1 MTRAKKMVDKI
12 KELMWKPERIRN
24 MGIVAHIDHGKTTL
38 SDNLLA
44 GAGMISEELAGQQ
57 LYLDFDEQEQER
69 GITIQAA
76 NVSMVHEYKGKEYLI
91 NLIDTPGHVDF
102 GGDVTRAMRAVDG
115 VIVVVDA
122 VEGVMPQTETVLR
135 QALRENVKPVLF
147 INKVDRLIRELELT
161 PQQMQERLVKVIT
174 EVNKL
179 IRAMTP
185 EKYKEWM
192 IRVEDGSVAFG
203 SALYKWAVSVPAQ
216 KETGIGFKEVYEYI
230 ENDDM
235 KTLAKKSP
243 LHRVVLDM
251 VIRHLPSPIEAQKER
266 IKVIWRGNV
275 NSREGK
281 AMVSC
286 DPKGPIALMIT
297 KIVVDPQAG
306 EIAVGRLFSGTLKPG
321 QELYIVDRKTKN
333 RIQTVGVFMGPRR
346 IEVPE
351 IPAGNIVAVVGL
363 KDAAA
368 GSTCSDIEDFVP
380 FESIK
385 HYSEPVV
392 TMAIEAKNPRDLP
405 RLIEVL
411 RKLAKEDP
419 TLQVTLNEETG
430 EHLISGMGELHLE
443 VKVEKIRRDYGL
455 EVVTSPPIV
464 VFRETVTSTSPIIE
478 GKSPNKHNRF
488 YIVVEPLPEEVIR
501 LFKEGEVS
509 LKMDKRERR
518 KKLQEAGLSGE
529 EAAGVVDYF
538 EGNVFC
544 DVTKGVQY
552 LNETMDLILQ
562 GFREAMKSGPL
573 AKEPCMGLK
582 VKLVDCKLHED
593 SVHRG
598 PAQVIPAVR
607 SAIYAAMLQANPTLL
622 EPYQKLFITVPQDLL
637 GNVTREIQGRR
648 GQILEMRTEGDMV
661 TIVAKAPVKELFGFA
676 GAIRSATSGRA
687 IWSTE
692 HAGFEPVPQA
702 LLENFIMEVRKRKG
716 LELEV
721 PKPEDFSLATTVKGE
736 LAR

>member
-1 MTRAKKMVDKI
+1 MTRAKKMIDKI
-12 KELMWKPERIRN
+12 KELMWMPERIRN

-57 LYLDFDEQEQER
+57 LYLDFDEQERER

-161 PQQMQERLVKVIT
+161 PDQMQERLIRVIT
-174 EVNKL
+174 DVNKL
-179 IRAMTP
+179 IKAMKP

-192 IRVEDGSVAFG
+192 IKVEDGSVAFG
-203 SALYKWAVSVPAQ
+203 SALYKWAVSVPSM
-216 KETGIGFKEVYEYI
+216 KETGVGFKEVYKYLKEDNWK
-230 ENDDM
+230 E
-235 KTLAKKSP
+235 LSKKSP

-251 VIRHLPSPIEAQKER
+251 VIRHLPSPVEAQKER
-266 IKVIWRGNV
+266 IKVIWKGDID
-275 NSREGK
+275 SPEGQ
-281 AMVSC
+281 AMVRC
-286 DPKGPIALMIT
+286 DPKGPVALMIT
-297 KIVVDPQAG
+297 KIIIDPHAG
-306 EIAVGRLFSGTLKPG
+306 EVAVGRLYSGTLKPG
-321 QELYIVDRKTKN
+321 MELYLVDRKTKN
-333 RIQTVGVFMGPRR
+333 RVQTVGVFMGPKRVELP
-346 IEVPE
+346 EV
-351 IPAGNIVAVVGL
+351 PAGNIVAVVGL
-363 KDAAA
+363 RDAVA
-368 GSTCSDIEDFVP
+368 GSTCSTIENFTP

-385 HYSEPVV
+385 HISEPVV

-405 RLIEVL
+405 KLIEVL
-411 RKLAKEDP
+411 RQLAKEDP
-419 TLQVTLNEETG
+419 TLHVTLNEETG

-443 VKVEKIRRDYGL
+443 VKVEKIRREKGI

-464 VFRETVTSTSPIIE
+464 VFRETVTKTSPVVE
-478 GKSPNKHNRF
+478 GKSPNRHNKF
-488 YIVVEPLPEEVIR
+488 YIVVEPLPQEVIQ
-501 LFKEGEVS
+501 LFKEENIDIR
-509 LKMDKRERR
+509 KADKKELR
-518 KKLQEAGLSGE
+518 KKLIEAGLTKE
-529 EAAGVVDYF
+529 EADGIQDYY

-544 DVTKGVQY
+544 DVTKGIQY
-552 LNETMDLILQ
+552 LHETMDLIVQ
-562 GFREAMKSGPL
+562 GFREAMSAGPL

-593 SVHRG
+593 AVHRG
-598 PAQVIPAVR
+598 PAQVIPAVKG
-607 SAIYAAMLQANPTLL
+607 AIYAAMLQANPTLL
-622 EPYQKLFITVPQDLL
+622 EPYQKVFITVPQEML

-648 GQILEMRTEGDMV
+648 GQILEMRTEGDLV
-661 TIVAKAPVKELFGFA
+661 TVVAKAPVKEMFGFA
-676 GAIRSATSGRA
+676 NSIRSATAGKA
-687 IWSTE
+687 MWSVE

-702 LLENFIMEVRKRKG
+702 LLEQFIMEVRQRKG
-716 LELEV
+716 MKLEL
-721 PKPEDFSLATTVKGE
+721 PKPEDFLP
-736 LAR
+736 

>member
-1 MTRAKKMVDKI
+1 MTRAKKMVEKI

-57 LYLDFDEQEQER
+57 LYLDFDEQERER
-69 GITIQAA
+69 GITINAA
-76 NVSMVHEYKGKEYLI
+76 NVSMVHEYKGEDYLI

-115 VIVVVDA
+115 VIVVIDA

-147 INKVDRLIRELELT
+147 VNKVDRLIKELELT
-161 PQQMQERLVKVIT
+161 PQQMQERLIKVIT

-179 IRAMTP
+179 IKSMRP
-185 EKYKEWM
+185 EKFSEWKLD
-192 IRVEDGSVAFG
+192 VAAGSVAFG

-216 KETGIGFKEVYEYI
+216 KVTGIGFKEVYEYI
-230 ENDDM
+230 QNGKERE
-235 KTLAKKSP
+235 LAKKSP

-251 VIRHLPSPIEAQKER
+251 VIKHLPSPIQAQKER
-266 IKVIWRGNV
+266 ISVIWKGDP
-275 NSREGK
+275 NSPEGK
-281 AMVSC
+281 AMADC

-306 EIAVGRLFSGTLKPG
+306 EIAVGRLYSGTLKPG
-321 QELYIVDRKTKN
+321 QELYIVDRRAKN
-333 RIQTVGVFMGPRR
+333 RIQTVGLYMGPRR
-346 IEVPE
+346 VEVSE

-363 KDAAA
+363 RDAVA
-368 GSTCSDIEDFVP
+368 GSTCSTIEDFVP

-405 RLIEVL
+405 KLIEVL

-419 TLQVTLNEETG
+419 TLHITLNEETG

-443 VKVEKIRRDYGL
+443 VKVEKIRREYNL
-455 EVVTSPPIV
+455 EVITSPPIV
-464 VFRETVTSTSPIIE
+464 VFRETVTSISPVVE

-488 YIVVEPLPEEVIR
+488 YIVVEPLPSEVIR
-501 LFKEGEVS
+501 MFKEGEVDM
-509 LKMDKRERR
+509 KMDKRERR
-518 KKLQEAGLSGE
+518 RLLEKGGLKGE
-529 EAAGVVDYF
+529 EAAGAVEYF
-538 EGNVFC
+538 EGNLFC

-552 LNETMDLILQ
+552 LNETMELILQ
-562 GFREAMKSGPL
+562 GFREAMRAGPL
-573 AKEPCMGLK
+573 AREPCMGLK

-593 SVHRG
+593 AVHRG

-607 SAIYAAMLQANPTLL
+607 SAIFAAMLQANPTLL
-622 EPYQKLFITVPQDLL
+622 EPYQKVFITVPQDML
-637 GNVTREIQGRR
+637 GNVTREIQSRR
-648 GQILEMRTEGDMV
+648 GQIIEMRTEGDLV
-661 TIVAKAPVKELFGFA
+661 TVVAKAPVKEMFGFA
-676 GAIRSATSGRA
+676 GSVRSATSGKA

-692 HAGFEPVPQA
+692 HAGFEQVPQG
-702 LLENFIMEVRKRKG
+702 LLEDFVMEVRKRKG
-716 LELEV
+716 LKLEI
-721 PKPEDFSLATTVKGE
+721 PKPEDFVS
-736 LAR
+736 

>member
-1 MTRAKKMVDKI
+1 MTRAKKMIDKI
-12 KELMWKPERIRN
+12 KELMWMPERIRN

-57 LYLDFDEQEQER
+57 LYLDFDEQERER

-161 PQQMQERLVKVIT
+161 PDQMQERLIRVIT
-174 EVNKL
+174 DVNKL
-179 IRAMTP
+179 IKAMKP

-192 IRVEDGSVAFG
+192 IKVEDGSVAFG
-203 SALYKWAVSVPAQ
+203 SALYKWAVSVPSM
-216 KETGIGFKEVYEYI
+216 KETGVGFKEVYKYLKEDNWK
-230 ENDDM
+230 ELS
-235 KTLAKKSP
+235 KRSP

-266 IKVIWRGNV
+266 IKVIWKGDV
-275 NSREGK
+275 DSPEGQ
-281 AMVSC
+281 AMVKC
-286 DPKGPIALMIT
+286 DPKGPVALMIT
-297 KIVVDPQAG
+297 KIVIDPHAG
-306 EIAVGRLFSGTLKPG
+306 EVAVGRLYSGTLKPG
-321 QELYIVDRKTKN
+321 MELYLVDRKTKN
-333 RIQTVGVFMGPRR
+333 RVQTVGVFMGPKRVELP
-346 IEVPE
+346 EV
-351 IPAGNIVAVVGL
+351 PAGNIVAVVGL
-363 KDAAA
+363 RDAVA
-368 GSTCSDIEDFVP
+368 GSTCSTIENFTP

-385 HYSEPVV
+385 HISEPVV

-405 RLIEVL
+405 KLIEVL
-411 RKLAKEDP
+411 RQLAKEDP
-419 TLQVTLNEETG
+419 TLHVTLNEETG

-443 VKVEKIRRDYGL
+443 VKVEKIRREKGI
-455 EVVTSPPIV
+455 EVITSPPIV
-464 VFRETVTSTSPIIE
+464 VFRETVTKTSPVVE
-478 GKSPNKHNRF
+478 GKSPNRHNKF
-488 YIVVEPLPEEVIR
+488 YIVVEPLPQEVIQ
-501 LFKEGEVS
+501 LFKDENIDIR
-509 LKMDKRERR
+509 KADKKELR
-518 KKLQEAGLSGE
+518 KKLIEAGLTKE
-529 EAAGVVDYF
+529 EADGIQDYY

-544 DVTKGVQY
+544 DVTKGIQY
-552 LNETMDLILQ
+552 LHETMDLIVQ
-562 GFREAMKSGPL
+562 GFREAMSAGPL

-593 SVHRG
+593 AVHRG
-598 PAQVIPAVR
+598 PAQVIPAVKG
-607 SAIYAAMLQANPTLL
+607 AIYAAMLQANPTLL
-622 EPYQKLFITVPQDLL
+622 EPYQKVFITVPQEML

-648 GQILEMRTEGDMV
+648 GQILEMRTEGDLV
-661 TIVAKAPVKELFGFA
+661 TVVAKAPVKEMFGFA
-676 GAIRSATSGRA
+676 NSIRSATAGKA
-687 IWSTE
+687 MWSVE

-702 LLENFIMEVRKRKG
+702 LLEQFIMEVRQRKG
-716 LELEV
+716 MKLEL
-721 PKPEDFSLATTVKGE
+721 PKPEDFLP
-736 LAR
+736 

>member
-1 MTRAKKMVDKI
+1 MTRAKKMIDKI

-57 LYLDFDEQEQER
+57 LYLDFDEQERER

-76 NVSMVHEYKGKEYLI
+76 NVSMVHEYKGEEYLI

-147 INKVDRLIRELELT
+147 INKVDRLINELELT
-161 PQQMQERLVKVIT
+161 PDQMQERFIRVIT
-174 EVNKL
+174 DVNKL
-179 IRAMTP
+179 IKAMKP
-185 EKYKEWM
+185 EKYKDWM
-192 IRVEDGSVAFG
+192 LKVEDGSVAFG
-203 SALYKWAVSVPAQ
+203 SALYKWAVSVPSM
-216 KETGIGFKEVYEYI
+216 KETKIGFKEVYRYLREDNWR
-230 ENDDM
+230 ELS
-235 KTLAKKSP
+235 KRTP

-266 IKVIWRGNV
+266 IKTIWRGNIA
-275 NSREGK
+275 SEEGK
-281 AMVSC
+281 AMVNC

-297 KIVVDPQAG
+297 KIVVDPHAG
-306 EIAVGRLFSGTLKPG
+306 EVAVGRLFSGTLRPG
-321 QELYIVDRKTKN
+321 MELYVIDRKTKN
-333 RIQTVGVFMGPRR
+333 RIQTIGLFMGPRR
-346 IEVPE
+346 VEVPE

-363 KDAAA
+363 RDAVA
-368 GSTCSDIEDFVP
+368 GSTCSTIEEFEP
-380 FESIK
+380 FEEIK
-385 HYSEPVV
+385 HICEPVV

-405 RLIEVL
+405 KLIEVL
-411 RKLAKEDP
+411 RQLAKEDP
-419 TLQVTLNEETG
+419 TLHVTLNEETG

-443 VKVEKIRRDYGL
+443 VKVEKIRREKKI

-464 VFRETVTSTSPIIE
+464 VFRETVTKVSPIIE
-478 GKSPNKHNRF
+478 GKSPNKHNKF
-488 YIVVEPLPEEVIR
+488 YIVVEPLPFEVIK
-501 LFKEGEVS
+501 LFREENIDLRKV
-509 LKMDKRERR
+509 DKKALRR
-518 KKLQEAGLSGE
+518 KLIEAGLTKE
-529 EAAGVVDYF
+529 EAAGIQDYY

-544 DVTKGVQY
+544 DVTKGIQY

-562 GFREAMKSGPL
+562 GFREAISSGPL

-598 PAQVIPAVR
+598 PAQVIPAVKG
-607 SAIYAAMLQANPTLL
+607 AIYAAILQADPTLL
-622 EPYQKLFITVPQDLL
+622 EPYQKVFITVPQDML

-648 GQILEMRTEGDMV
+648 GQILEMRTEGDLV
-661 TIVAKAPVKELFGFA
+661 TVVAKAPVKEMFGFA
-676 GAIRSATSGRA
+676 GAIRSATAGKA
-687 IWSTE
+687 MWSVE

-702 LLENFIMEVRKRKG
+702 LLESFITEVRKRKG
-716 LELEV
+716 LKLEI
-721 PKPEDFSLATTVKGE
+721 PKPEDFIS
-736 LAR
+736 